1 MSGTANLE
9 SRVTPGTKAIRAA
22 ASEWLERQERP
33 DWGAREQAELDA
45 WLGESA
51 AHLTAYWRVE
61 AAWRRTE
68 RLAALR
74 SSEAHETSMRRR
86 IRALLG
92 KAAAAVAAVAMLA
105 IGGNFLLRNSH
116 EKVYATQIGGHR
128 TLVLKDGSRIEINT
142 DTILRVS
149 DNDERRAWL
158 DKGEAYFQIIHDAKR
173 PFVVVAGNRR
183 ITDLGTKFVIRQDDM
198 HFKVA
203 VLEGLVRLAAK
214 KDDAQSLLL
223 EPGDSAIAK
232 GNSLAVNKAAVS
244 QLANELG
251 WRRGVLVF
259 DNETLG
265 EAANEFNRYN
275 SGKIVVADSAAA
287 NLRIV
292 GTFPTNGV
300 DGFVDVAQHILGVR
314 VEKHGNETV
323 ISR

>member
-1 MSGTANLE
+1 MSGAAKLE
-9 SRVTPGTKAIRAA
+9 GRAAPGAKAIRTI

-33 DWGAREQAELDA
+33 GWSEREQAELDA
-45 WLGESA
+45 WLNASPT
-51 AHLTAYWRVE
+51 HLTAYWRVE

-74 SSEAHETSMRRR
+74 SAEAHETSIRRH
-86 IRALLG
+86 IRALFG
-92 KAAAAVAAVAMLA
+92 KSAAAVVAIAVLA
-105 IGGNFLLRNSH
+105 IGGSFLLSRSH
-116 EKVYATQIGGHR
+116 DKIYATQIGGHR

-142 DTILRVS
+142 GTTLRVS
-149 DNDERRAWL
+149 DSDERRVWL
-158 DKGEAYFQIIHDAKR
+158 DKGEAYFQIVHDTKH

-183 ITDLGTKFVIRQDDM
+183 ITDLGTKFVIRQDAE

-223 EPGDSAIAK
+223 EPGDSAIEK
-232 GNSLAVNKAAVS
+232 GNSLSVNKIAVS
-244 QLANELG
+244 ELASELG
-251 WRRGVLVF
+251 WRRGILVF

-265 EAANEFNRYN
+265 AAAAEFNRYN
-275 SGKIVVADSAAA
+275 SRKIVVADSAAA

-292 GTFPTNGV
+292 GTFPTNGIE
-300 DGFVDVAQHILGVR
+300 GFVDVAQHILGVR